1 MLSLRHS
8 EDTKTEVGLDEAGR
22 GCFWGPLMAGA
33 VLWPPRDQWTQDHEA
48 ISPQIRDSKKIAPK
62 KRLRLADDIKRLAL
76 GWAVGSVTNTEID
89 EQGIVWANQEAFR
102 RALQG
107 LEAKVAGFKS
117 SEGRLLIDGE
127 WLIPEWS
134 GEQHAIVEGDNT
146 YLLIGAAS
154 ILAKVEHDLWIQA
167 FCEKEEA
174 AGALYDLKGS
184 KGYGTAK
191 HRAGLMTHGA
201 HGLHRRTFI
210 RKYVT
215 AEQALPKPNVVCQGH
230 ANRQERQEETKC
242 LIRLG

>member
-22 GCFWGPLMAGA
+22 GCFWGPIMAGA

-62 KRLRLADDIKRLAL
+62 KRLRLANDIKRLAL

-89 EQGIVWANQEAFR
+89 EKGIVWANQEAFR

-107 LEAKVAGFKS
+107 LEEGRPSFKS

-146 YLLIGAAS
+146 YLSIGAAS

-167 FCEKEEA
+167 FCEKEEGMA
-174 AGALYDLKGS
+174 ALYDLKGS

-201 HGLHRRTFI
+201 HEGHRRTFI
-210 RKYVT
+210 RKYVSV
-215 AEQALPKPNVVCQGH
+215 EQALPKPNVICEGH
-230 ANRQERQEETKC
+230 AKKMDETKC

>member
-1 MLSLRHS
+1 MLALRHS
-8 EDTKTEVGLDEAGR
+8 EDTKPEVGLDEAGR
-22 GCFWGPLMAGA
+22 GCFWGPIMAGA
-33 VLWPPRDQWTQDHEA
+33 VLWPPRNQWTQDHEV

-62 KRLRLADDIKRLAL
+62 KRLRLAEDIKRLAL
-76 GWAVGSVTNTEID
+76 GWAVGSVANTEID

-107 LEAKVAGFKS
+107 LETRLPAFKS

-146 YLLIGAAS
+146 YLSIGAAS

-174 AGALYDLKGS
+174 AVLYDLKGS

-191 HRAGLMTHGA
+191 HRAGLMAHGA
-201 HGLHRRTFI
+201 HALHRRTFI
-210 RKYVT
+210 RKYVA
-215 AEQALPKPNVVCQGH
+215 AEQALPKPVVVCQGH
-230 ANRQERQEETKC
+230 AKKQEETKC